1 MRIDDSDTNREK
13 SEAEWGGEVVQAPA
27 AAISIERHHSPA
39 SCHNSMNPISIS

>member
-27 AAISIERHHSPA
+27 AAVSIERHHPRPHA
-39 SCHNSMNPISIS
+39 IDPWTQFQ